1 MRQRVQ
7 RRYPQF
13 APGLGRCCCKSCAA
27 QLREKKKP
35 GYNPKRVAINNV
47 RRNVGRI
54 SRKRN
59 VTRLVMMGRISTNG
73 AIAILEYMN
82 KNIDVMESI
91 IIKEIE
97 MMLELPLH
105 ERQKAYFQD
114 LLNAAKPVK
123 IVPAADVLEDYELD
137 YIRHVIKPKPKEC
150 YRNSHLLCEAFPE
163 RILYCEGKTNVPIP
177 IDHAF
182 NKVGDAYIDITFEFA
197 LHENPSIY
205 EYVTFG
211 EYDAKTIRKAVL
223 ETGYYGEIYRWL
235 YYHSKK

>member
-1 MRQRVQ
+1 
-7 RRYPQF
+7 
-13 APGLGRCCCKSCAA
+13 
-27 QLREKKKP
+27 
-35 GYNPKRVAINNV
+35 
-47 RRNVGRI
+47 
-54 SRKRN
+54 
-59 VTRLVMMGRISTNG
+59 MMGRISTNG

-91 IIKEIE
+91 IKEIE
-97 MMLELPLH
+97 MMMELPLH

-114 LLNAAKPVK
+114 LLNAAKPVT

-182 NKVGDAYIDITFEFA
+182 NKVGDAYIDIIFEFA

-223 ETGYYGEIYRWL
+223 ETRYYGEIYRWL

>member
-1 MRQRVQ
+1 MPRKIVRKNGQV
-7 RRYPQF
+7 
-13 APGLGRCCCKSCAA
+13 AKVKETIL
-27 QLREKKKP
+27 KP
-35 GYNPKRVAINNV
+35 GTDRYGYSFVVLCKDRTKRTTAIH
-47 RRNVGRI
+47 
-54 SRKRN
+54 
-59 VTRLVMMGRISTNG
+59 RLV
-73 AIAILEYMN
+73 A
-82 KNIDVMESI
+82 
-91 IIKEIE
+91 
-97 MMLELPLH
+97 
-105 ERQKAYFQD
+105 
-114 LLNAAKPVK
+114 
-123 IVPAADVLEDYELD
+123 AADVLEDYELD

-223 ETGYYGEIYRWL
+223 ETGYYGEIYKWL
-235 YYHSKK
+235 YYQSKK

>member
-1 MRQRVQ
+1 
-7 RRYPQF
+7 
-13 APGLGRCCCKSCAA
+13 
-27 QLREKKKP
+27 
-35 GYNPKRVAINNV
+35 
-47 RRNVGRI
+47 
-54 SRKRN
+54 
-59 VTRLVMMGRISTNG
+59 
-73 AIAILEYMN
+73 
-82 KNIDVMESI
+82 MESI

-223 ETGYYGEIYRWL
+223 KPDITAKFTNGCIIRVRNKKKPGVINQYAPGEFYAVTESDIW
-235 YYHSKK
+235 

>member
-1 MRQRVQ
+1 
-7 RRYPQF
+7 
-13 APGLGRCCCKSCAA
+13 
-27 QLREKKKP
+27 
-35 GYNPKRVAINNV
+35 
-47 RRNVGRI
+47 
-54 SRKRN
+54 
-59 VTRLVMMGRISTNG
+59 
-73 AIAILEYMN
+73 
-82 KNIDVMESI
+82 MES

-97 MMLELPLH
+97 MMLELPMH

-114 LLNAAKPVK
+114 LLNAAKPVT

-223 ETGYYGEIYRWL
+223 ETGYYGEIYKCCIIRVRNKKTPGVINQYTPGELYTVTESDIWL
-235 YYHSKK
+235 MRYCKGRLKIRLSNAPRKNDFRNKDIFLENR

>member
-1 MRQRVQ
+1 
-7 RRYPQF
+7 
-13 APGLGRCCCKSCAA
+13 
-27 QLREKKKP
+27 
-35 GYNPKRVAINNV
+35 
-47 RRNVGRI
+47 
-54 SRKRN
+54 
-59 VTRLVMMGRISTNG
+59 
-73 AIAILEYMN
+73 
-82 KNIDVMESI
+82 MESI

-97 MMLELPLH
+97 MMLELPMH

-163 RILYCEGKTNVPIP
+163 RILYCEGKTNVPIS

-211 EYDAKTIRKAVL
+211 EYDAKTISKAVL
-223 ETGYYGEIYRWL
+223 ETGYYGEIYKWCIIRVRNKNSPGVINQYAPGEFYAVTESNFW
-235 YYHSKK
+235 

>member
-1 MRQRVQ
+1 MKTINNVDDLSDDLCL
-7 RRYPQF
+7 YCPLDDDEKGTHGV
-13 APGLGRCCCKSCAA
+13 PNGYISCEGRCCQEAYEIMA
-27 QLREKKKP
+27 
-35 GYNPKRVAINNV
+35 GI
-47 RRNVGRI
+47 
-54 SRKRN
+54 
-59 VTRLVMMGRISTNG
+59 TNC
-73 AIAILEYMN
+73 
-82 KNIDVMESI
+82 MESI

-223 ETGYYGEIYRWL
+223 ETGYYGEIYKWL
-235 YYHSKK
+235 YYQTRK

>member
-1 MRQRVQ
+1 
-7 RRYPQF
+7 
-13 APGLGRCCCKSCAA
+13 
-27 QLREKKKP
+27 
-35 GYNPKRVAINNV
+35 
-47 RRNVGRI
+47 
-54 SRKRN
+54 
-59 VTRLVMMGRISTNG
+59 
-73 AIAILEYMN
+73 
-82 KNIDVMESI
+82 MESI

-114 LLNAAKPVK
+114 LLNAAKPVT

-205 EYVTFG
+205 EYVTLASTTQRPY
-211 EYDAKTIRKAVL
+211 EKQYWKPDITAKFTDGCIIIARNKRPPA
-223 ETGYYGEIYRWL
+223 
-235 YYHSKK
+235 S

>member
-1 MRQRVQ
+1 
-7 RRYPQF
+7 
-13 APGLGRCCCKSCAA
+13 
-27 QLREKKKP
+27 
-35 GYNPKRVAINNV
+35 
-47 RRNVGRI
+47 
-54 SRKRN
+54 
-59 VTRLVMMGRISTNG
+59 
-73 AIAILEYMN
+73 
-82 KNIDVMESI
+82 
-91 IIKEIE
+91 

-105 ERQKAYFQD
+105 ERQKTYFQD

-163 RILYCEGKTNVPIP
+163 RILYCEGKTNVRIP

-223 ETGYYGEIYRWL
+223 ETGYYGEIYKWL
-235 YYHSKK
+235 YYQSKK

>member
-1 MRQRVQ
+1 
-7 RRYPQF
+7 
-13 APGLGRCCCKSCAA
+13 
-27 QLREKKKP
+27 
-35 GYNPKRVAINNV
+35 
-47 RRNVGRI
+47 
-54 SRKRN
+54 
-59 VTRLVMMGRISTNG
+59 
-73 AIAILEYMN
+73 
-82 KNIDVMESI
+82 MESI

-114 LLNAAKPVK
+114 LLNAAKPVT

-223 ETGYYGEIYRWL
+223 ETGYYGEIYKWL
-235 YYHSKK
+235 YYQSKKKKTPGVINQYAPGEFYAVTESDIWLMRYHKNILFAVNCKTTRKNKFEIKVFIFGN